1 MEFKI
6 NAEPK
11 EIVDLI
17 LAMQNRAN
25 QTINR
30 AFTIP
35 NNTDSEHVSENVF
48 EERCNCDCN
57 HMSIGENLRKLREK
71 AGLSQNELARR
82 ANVTPAAINMI
93 EKGTRNLALATGKD
107 IADVLGCSLYD
118 FFDGSNREAV

>member
-17 LAMQNRAN
+17 LAMQNQTN

-35 NNTDSEHVSENVF
+35 NNADSEHVSEIFF

-57 HMSIGENLRKLREK
+57 HMSIGENLRRLREK

-93 EKGTRNLALATGKD
+93 EKGTRNLSLATGKD
-107 IADVLGCSLYD
+107 IADTLGCSLYD
-118 FFDGSNREAV
+118 FFDDESRKTV

>member
-17 LAMQNRAN
+17 LAMQNQTN

-35 NNTDSEHVSENVF
+35 NNADSEHVSENFF
-48 EERCNCDCN
+48 EEKCNCDCN
-57 HMSIGENLRKLREK
+57 HMSIGENLRRLREK

-93 EKGTRNLALATGKD
+93 EKGTRNLSLATGKD
-107 IADVLGCSLYD
+107 IADTLGCSLYD
-118 FFDGSNREAV
+118 FFDDESRKAV